1 MTRREFLER
10 LRERGFSLKPYQI
23 TTAVDCG
30 HIERP
35 AYDGQGNLDY
45 QPEHVDQMIAY
56 LESRAR
62 GQVANSSTSTRT
74 AVA

>member
-10 LRERGFSLKPYQI
+10 LRERGFLLKPYQI

-45 QPEHVDQMIAY
+45 QPEHIEQLISY
-56 LESRAR
+56 LKARAR
-62 GQVANSSTSTRT
+62 GQVATSSISASP